1 MSDSVRPRRRE
12 PTRLR
17 HPWDSPG
24 TNTGVGCHYLLHA
37 WKWKVKVKS
46 LSRVRLLATPW
57 TAAYQSPP
65 SMGFSREEYWSGLP
79 LPSPGQR
86 TVHHNSVLKTGCC
99 WVALLHGASCS
110 TLPYHG
116 WHFPNLYRRIHRNK
130 MASLWVIVF
139 NLRTRTI
146 LHFFLKKILHFT
158 FKTSREVL
166 GRKNIFDLIS
176 TVLRANFVF
185 ICGCPEGII
194 QNRELGHQGWAEW
207 RIWLFCLSYLGE

>member
-1 MSDSVRPRRRE
+1 MDCSLPGCSIHGIFQARVLEWGAIAFSGAKNITSQFCSQDWMLLSSTP
-12 PTRLR
+12 
-17 HPWDSPG
+17 PW
-24 TNTGVGCHYLLHA
+24 NLL
-37 WKWKVKVKS
+37 S
-46 LSRVRLLATPW
+46 YS
-57 TAAYQSPP
+57 
-65 SMGFSREEYWSGLP
+65 P
-79 LPSPGQR
+79 LPWLAFS
-86 TVHHNSVLKTGCC
+86 
-99 WVALLHGASCS
+99 
-110 TLPYHG
+110 
-116 WHFPNLYRRIHRNK
+116 NLYRYIHRNK

-158 FKTSREVL
+158 FTTSREVL